1 MSTPITLNAIVSDA
15 VGHYGNAAKSLV
27 AASRTVTK
35 RALVAG
41 GRRFAKLV
49 ERTPLP
55 VVGDESKARIVAA
68 ERRVAGA
75 VDERVVRIAQGFDR
89 GIEFVSGQAL
99 KGLENFAQ
107 RTDWAK
113 DLFVV
118 DTVRR
123 INLPA
128 AKLSLKIASRIDHLA
143 SALSARAKGTVAR
156 PVAKPAVKRARV
168 AKRVRRA
175 A

>member
-1 MSTPITLNAIVSDA
+1 MTAPVTLSAIATDV

-27 AASRTVTK
+27 AAGRNASKRVLAASGSRY
-35 RALVAG
+35 
-41 GRRFAKLV
+41 AKLV
-49 ERTPLP
+49 EQTLQT
-55 VVGDESKARIVAA
+55 KTRIVAA
-68 ERRVAGA
+68 ERRVAH
-75 VDERVVRIAQGFDR
+75 VVGEGVARIAQSSDH
-89 GIEFVSGQAL
+89 GIELVSGQAL
-99 KGLENFAQ
+99 KGLDAFAQ

-113 DLFVV
+113 NMFVV

-128 AKLSLKIASRIDHLA
+128 ARLSLKIARRIDEAA
-143 SALSARAKGTVAR
+143 SALSARAKGTVEQ
-156 PVAKPAVKRARV
+156 PVAKPAVRKARA